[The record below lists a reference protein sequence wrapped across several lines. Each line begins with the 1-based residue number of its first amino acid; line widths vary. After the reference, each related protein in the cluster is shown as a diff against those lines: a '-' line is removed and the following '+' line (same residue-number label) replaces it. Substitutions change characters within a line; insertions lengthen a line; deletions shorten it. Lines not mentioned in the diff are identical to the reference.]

1 MTKIDYYTAEDFVD
15 QAVSKNTPLNF
26 KCYSCQKFKPYFDFY
41 KDHSTRRGYKNYCK
55 VCLKEEREIRKKR
68 NDLNPKGDYLVSCEN
83 KQFTYDGPK
92 SESNDNKRKMDS
104 TNFAAGDNVTPKAG
118 RVEGSLSES
127 PQLSLL
133 SHQTIEQIPLLN
145 FKEMW
150 KSDKNYA
157 AAFIAPRE
165 SGKTTMIKYLYPY
178 WRSIFDKIIF
188 FTKSRQAG
196 IYDFLNKE
204 DKHFVITH
212 WDLKIIKS
220 LEYLQVKTDNA
231 FRFLIIFDDLLN
243 KGGMRNSEAILDMF
257 TRGRNMN
264 CSIIISMQS
273 CSYLHPDSRKNL
285 DFVFFLGVRTKEDS
299 DVIYERL
306 MEGIAPIDMQLPL
319 RKQKILFF
327 DWMKEVT
334 DDYWCMFIS
343 YRKDSEGNRIHKI
356 KAPEA

>member
-1 MTKIDYYTAEDFVD
+1 MPDTSNKINELDIFVD
-15 QAVSKNTPLNF
+15 KAVTDHTALHF
-26 KCYSCQKFKPYFDFY
+26 KCYSCAKLKPCNEFY
-41 KDHSTRRGYKNYCK
+41 RDNSTRRGYKNYCK
-55 VCLKEEREIRKKR
+55 ECLKEEREIKKKR
-68 NDLNPKGDYLVSCEN
+68 NTLTPKGDYLVSAEN
-83 KQFTYDGPK
+83 SNMTYDNPVKVG
-92 SESNDNKRKMDS
+92 EKRSHITAELETEPSMKM
-104 TNFAAGDNVTPKAG
+104 
-118 RVEGSLSES
+118 
-127 PQLSLL
+127 L
-133 SHQTIEQIPLLN
+133 SHGTIEEIPLLN

-150 KSDKNYA
+150 KDDKNYA

-196 IYDFLNKE
+196 IYDFLKDE
-204 DKHFVITH
+204 DKNFVITH
-212 WDLKIIKS
+212 WDLNIIKRI
-220 LEYLQVKTDNA
+220 EYLQVKTENA

-285 DFVFFLGVRTKEDS
+285 DFVFFLGMRTKEDS
-299 DVIYERL
+299 DIVYERL
-306 MEGIAPIDMQLPL
+306 MEGIAPIHMELPL

-327 DWMKEVT
+327 NWMKTVT
-334 DDYWCMFIS
+334 DDYWCLFVT
-343 YRKDSEGNRIHKI
+343 YRKDSEGNRLHKI